1 MMDDEVE
8 AGKQAFIKLVQELD
22 PQVQIVIPTR
32 ATSDHF
38 LISLTKSKAREF
50 ISVSEGD
57 LIDMVEMADIKREV
71 TGKVQEALKKITGGS
86 SSV

>member
-1 MMDDEVE
+1 MDEELE
-8 AGKQAFIKLVQELD
+8 AGKQAFIELVQSMD

-38 LISLTKSKAREF
+38 LISLTKGKAREF

-57 LIDMVEMADIKREV
+57 LIDLVEIQDIKEEV
-71 TGKVQEALKKITGGS
+71 AEKVRHALAKIHP
-86 SSV
+86 

>member
-1 MMDDEVE
+1 MDDEVE

-38 LISLTKSKAREF
+38 LISLTKGKAREF

-71 TGKVQEALKKITGGS
+71 TDKVQEALKKITGGS

>member
-1 MMDDEVE
+1 MDNEVE

-22 PQVQIVIPTR
+22 SQIQVVIPTR

-38 LISLTKSKAREF
+38 LISLTKGKAREF

-57 LIDMVEMADIKREV
+57 LIDLVEIPDIRKEV
-71 TGKVQEALKKITGGS
+71 TTKVQEALKKVQG
-86 SSV
+86 